1 MLAGIRFSPL
11 YFPQPSLAMTAVLR
25 HVKGSPLLRLLPPLR
40 HAITTSV
47 AADPILLSLPS
58 KIDDRAS
65 DVHIV
70 VRIAVDLRRL
80 LYARQAQTQC
90 PRRWLMAST
99 PVARAVWPI
108 KKAVSSPA
116 SKTITQRLTP
126 SPPVNRMSK
135 VRTLQTKISRVA
147 IVNPRLEASCRSGVP
162 TFCPV
167 FSGLQTG

>member
-1 MLAGIRFSPL
+1 VSILAFGVERRWGWMLAGIRFSPL

-47 AADPILLSLPS
+47 AADPILLSLLS

-70 VRIAVDLRRL
+70 VRITVDLRSL

-90 PRRWLMAST
+90 PRRWLMAYT

-108 KKAVSSPA
+108 EEPFHRPHLRRLPNVSPHLR
-116 SKTITQRLTP
+116 RLTGC
-126 SPPVNRMSK
+126 
-135 VRTLQTKISRVA
+135 
-147 IVNPRLEASCRSGVP
+147 PR
-162 TFCPV
+162 
-167 FSGLQTG
+167 